1 MLVYIIYIFKKLLL
15 LLNIF
20 GMGLKGNGIVI

>member
-1 MLVYIIYIFKKLLL
+1 LLLLLLLLL

-20 GMGLKGNGIVI
+20 SSIDPEG